1 MRKIAFS
8 ADEQIAPCGGG
19 NQRRGAT
26 MTSPAEAVD
35 GDSGKRRRWPAGAV
49 RNRLEVARGSARGLA
64 FEMGKRAVETRML
77 DSALALA
84 SRLFVAVIPVAL
96 LVSSFLPGGQTFAE
110 RLVTGLQ
117 LHGAGR
123 VAAERLFAT
132 PDVVRAGMTFATCL
146 VAAWSLMS
154 CGGVLQRTY
163 RSAWRLETL
172 GSDSWRRDAGRRLLW
187 AAGLVVYVGATFGL
201 ADVSAHGV
209 LAIARDGAR
218 VALALA
224 FFSWGPYVLLGR
236 QVAPRRLL
244 PTAILGAVAL
254 GCGHC
259 GRAAVPAQHGEC
271 ECEELWA
278 GGVRV
283 RVRDL
288 AVRAGAVDR
297 RRGCCWSRDRRAAR
311 RPGSRLAAVRGSRPA
326 PRGAG
331 LSAAATWLHL
341 SSHLAHHPAWSP
353 WSPDQN

>member
-1 MRKIAFS
+1 
-8 ADEQIAPCGGG
+8 
-19 NQRRGAT
+19 
-26 MTSPAEAVD
+26 
-35 GDSGKRRRWPAGAV
+35 
-49 RNRLEVARGSARGLA
+49 
-64 FEMGKRAVETRML
+64 MGKRAVETRML

-96 LVSSFLPGGQTFAE
+96 LVSSFLPGGLTFAE

-132 PDVVRAGMTFATCL
+132 PDVVRAGMTVATCL

-172 GSDSWRRDAGRRLLW
+172 GSASWRRDAGRRLLW
-187 AAGLVVYVGATFGL
+187 AAALAVYVGATFGL

-218 VALALA
+218 VVLALA
-224 FFSWGPYVLLGR
+224 FFLWSPYVLLGR

-254 GCGHC
+254 GAVTAVAPLYLPGVASASARSY
-259 GRAAVPAQHGEC
+259 GLVGFAFAFVTWLFVQALLIVGAAV
-271 ECEELWA
+271 
-278 GGVRV
+278 
-283 RVRDL
+283 
-288 AVRAGAVDR
+288 AGAVIGER
-297 RRGCCWSRDRRAAR
+297 VGCRDH
-311 RPGSRLAAVRGSRPA
+311 G
-326 PRGAG
+326 
-331 LSAAATWLHL
+331 
-341 SSHLAHHPAWSP
+341 
-353 WSPDQN
+353 

>member
-1 MRKIAFS
+1 MRKTAFS

-49 RNRLEVARGSARGLA
+49 RTRLEVARGSARGLA
-64 FEMGKRAVETRML
+64 FEMGKRAVEARML

-132 PDVVRAGMTFATCL
+132 PDVVRAGMTVATCL

-172 GSDSWRRDAGRRLLW
+172 GSDELAARRRPPAAVGRR
-187 AAGLVVYVGATFGL
+187 
-201 ADVSAHGV
+201 SC
-209 LAIARDGAR
+209 R
-218 VALALA
+218 VC
-224 FFSWGPYVLLGR
+224 
-236 QVAPRRLL
+236 
-244 PTAILGAVAL
+244 
-254 GCGHC
+254 GC
-259 GRAAVPAQHGEC
+259 
-271 ECEELWA
+271 
-278 GGVRV
+278 
-283 RVRDL
+283 D
-288 AVRAGAVDR
+288 VRAGR
-297 RRGCCWSRDRRAAR
+297 CLRT
-311 RPGSRLAAVRGSRPA
+311 
-326 PRGAG
+326 RGAG
-331 LSAAATWLHL
+331 DRA
-341 SSHLAHHPAWSP
+341 
-353 WSPDQN
+353 

>member
-1 MRKIAFS
+1 MSRSLRAVAETSDGADDDVAS
-8 ADEQIAPCGGG
+8 AS
-19 NQRRGAT
+19 RGW
-26 MTSPAEAVD
+26 
-35 GDSGKRRRWPAGAV
+35 DSGKRRRWPAGAV
-49 RNRLEVARGSARGLA
+49 RTRFEVARGSARGLA
-64 FEMGKRAVETRML
+64 VEMGKRAVEARML

-163 RSAWRLETL
+163 RSAWRLEAL

-218 VALALA
+218 VVLALA
-224 FFSWGPYVLLGR
+224 VFLWSPYVLLGR

-254 GCGHC
+254 VRSLRPRRCTC
-259 GRAAVPAQHGEC
+259 PT
-271 ECEELWA
+271 W
-278 GGVRV
+278 RV
-283 RVRDL
+283 RVR
-288 AVRAGAVDR
+288 GAT
-297 RRGCCWSRDRRAAR
+297 GWW
-311 RPGSRLAAVRGSRPA
+311 GSRSR
-326 PRGAG
+326 
-331 LSAAATWLHL
+331 S
-341 SSHLAHHPAWSP
+341 
-353 WSPDQN
+353 

>member
-1 MRKIAFS
+1 
-8 ADEQIAPCGGG
+8 
-19 NQRRGAT
+19 
-26 MTSPAEAVD
+26 
-35 GDSGKRRRWPAGAV
+35 
-49 RNRLEVARGSARGLA
+49 
-64 FEMGKRAVETRML
+64 MGKRAVETRML

-132 PDVVRAGMTFATCL
+132 PDVVRAGMTVATCL
-146 VAAWSLMS
+146 VGAWSLMS

-172 GSDSWRRDAGRRLLW
+172 GSASWRRDAGRRLLW

-209 LAIARDGAR
+209 LAIARDGTR
-218 VALALA
+218 VTLALA

-236 QVAPRRLL
+236 QVAPRRLF

-254 GCGHC
+254 GAVTAVAPLYLPGVASASARSY
-259 GRAAVPAQHGEC
+259 GLVGFAFAFLTWLFMQALLIVGAAIAGAAIGER
-271 ECEELWA
+271 L
-278 GGVRV
+278 GVRNT
-283 RVRDL
+283 D
-288 AVRAGAVDR
+288 
-297 RRGCCWSRDRRAAR
+297 
-311 RPGSRLAAVRGSRPA
+311 
-326 PRGAG
+326 
-331 LSAAATWLHL
+331 
-341 SSHLAHHPAWSP
+341 
-353 WSPDQN
+353 